1 MGTIKYALDVI
12 SYSRFRSA
20 VVFVLVFVTTV
31 CVFGTGLFTD
41 NIRSGADKLNGTT
54 NTDLYIVP
62 QEYLDSTK
70 DMLFKGKACTI
81 LFHEDEL
88 DGIKDIQGIDVSRQL
103 YLETLEMSCCSSGG
117 LQIVAYDP
125 ETDFSVKQW
134 SAKAPD
140 LKADEI
146 LAGSSSNFTVGESVN
161 AFGRSFRV
169 ADILEETG
177 MGYDSSLF
185 LTYEAADSITSS
197 AEYKY
202 MFGQRD
208 GLLSMMLVRQNAGS
222 DISSL
227 SEQINAALSGSELK
241 VYAVD
246 ELTSG
251 LRGNIRMLTGMV
263 GVMDVFALIIASV
276 SLFAMVT
283 VTSQQRRKVAGSL
296 LSVGASKG
304 KILLMFLTEYLL
316 LFAAGTVLGIA
327 ASLIFLLPLHD
338 VLKTALDMPY
348 KLISAGQAFGIAAK
362 TLAINAGMLAAALSF
377 TFITIMKQEPAM
389 LTGENV

>member
-1 MGTIKYALDVI
+1 MRTIKYALNVI
-12 SYSRFRSA
+12 TYSRFRSII
-20 VVFVLVFVTTV
+20 VFILVFVTTV
-31 CVFGTGLFTD
+31 CIFGTGLFTD
-41 NIRSGADKLNGTT
+41 NIKSGADKLNGTT

-88 DGIKDIQGIDVSRQL
+88 NGIQDIQGIDVSRQL
-103 YLETLEMSCCSSGG
+103 YLETLEMSCCSAGG

-125 ETDFSVKQW
+125 KTDFSVRQW
-134 SAKAPD
+134 SDKAPE

-146 LAGSSSNFTVGESVN
+146 LAGSASHFNIGEEVN
-161 AFGRSFRV
+161 AFGRSFKV

-185 LTYEAADSITSS
+185 LTYEAADSITASLD
-197 AEYKY
+197 YKF
-202 MFGQRD
+202 MFGQQD
-208 GLLSMMLVRQNAGS
+208 GLVSMLLVRQNSGS
-222 DISSL
+222 DITSL

-263 GVMDVFALIIASV
+263 GIMDVFAFIIASV

-283 VTSQQRRKVAGSL
+283 VTTQQRRKV
-296 LSVGASKG
+296 
-304 KILLMFLTEYLL
+304 
-316 LFAAGTVLGIA
+316 
-327 ASLIFLLPLHD
+327 
-338 VLKTALDMPY
+338 
-348 KLISAGQAFGIAAK
+348 IS
-362 TLAINAGMLAAALSF
+362 
-377 TFITIMKQEPAM
+377 
-389 LTGENV
+389 

>member
-1 MGTIKYALDVI
+1 
-12 SYSRFRSA
+12 
-20 VVFVLVFVTTV
+20 
-31 CVFGTGLFTD
+31 
-41 NIRSGADKLNGTT
+41 
-54 NTDLYIVP
+54 
-62 QEYLDSTK
+62 
-70 DMLFKGKACTI
+70 
-81 LFHEDEL
+81 
-88 DGIKDIQGIDVSRQL
+88 
-103 YLETLEMSCCSSGG
+103 MSCCSAGG

-125 ETDFSVKQW
+125 KTDFSVRQW
-134 SAKAPD
+134 SDKAPE

-146 LAGSSSNFTVGESVN
+146 LAGSASHFNIGEEVN
-161 AFGRSFRV
+161 AFGRSFKV

-185 LTYEAADSITSS
+185 LTYEAADSITASLD
-197 AEYKY
+197 YKF
-202 MFGQRD
+202 MFGQQD
-208 GLLSMMLVRQNAGS
+208 GLVSMLLVRQNSGS
-222 DISSL
+222 DITSL

-263 GVMDVFALIIASV
+263 GIMDVFAFIIASV

-283 VTSQQRRKVAGSL
+283 VTTQQRRKVAGSL
-296 LSVGASKG
+296 LSVGCGKG
-304 KILLMFLTEYLL
+304 RILMMFLSEYLL
-316 LFAAGTVLGIA
+316 LFAAGTVLGIIT
-327 ASLIFLLPLHD
+327 SLIFLLPLHD

-348 KLISAGQAFGIAAK
+348 KLISAGQAVGIAAK

-389 LTGENV
+389 LTGENL